1 LDIRSIFGF
10 GHLLLNQQQKERKKD
25 RLILD
30 VYLSAAAERNMFV
43 VIVEEKFL
51 NSLIKDK
58 IMENK
63 HTHTFNRYGGSGTW
77 YLLYIIYVD
86 YYYFSK

>member
-1 LDIRSIFGF
+1 
-10 GHLLLNQQQKERKKD
+10 
-25 RLILD
+25 LILD

-43 VIVEEKFL
+43 VVIEKFL

-63 HTHTFNRYGGSGTW
+63 HTYTLSTDMVVMVPGIYYTC
-77 YLLYIIYVD
+77 IYVG
-86 YYYFSK
+86 YYYSK

>member
-1 LDIRSIFGF
+1 
-10 GHLLLNQQQKERKKD
+10 
-25 RLILD
+25 LILD
-30 VYLSAAAERNMFV
+30 VYLSAAERNMFV
-43 VIVEEKFL
+43 VVMEKFL

-77 YLLYIIYVD
+77 YLL
-86 YYYFSK
+86 

>member
-1 LDIRSIFGF
+1 
-10 GHLLLNQQQKERKKD
+10 
-25 RLILD
+25 LILD

-63 HTHTFNRYGGSGTW
+63 HTHTLSTDMVVVAPGIYYTC
-77 YLLYIIYVD
+77 IYVD
-86 YYYFSK
+86 YYYYYFSK